1 MIRINNIEIEPIKT
15 KALPP
20 LNRIKGGSLFGKL
33 YTNALL
39 LAPKNSGKT
48 TIIMNIIKHCVN
60 RNTSLIFFV
69 ATHNKDDSYEAIF
82 KHLDDNGINYTTY
95 DDIIED
101 GVNVLNELLNQML
114 AHVDDDKKPKP
125 KPMIH
130 TMEGLGRVQLFQ
142 PIEQPKKRVKK
153 IAPRFCFVF
162 DDMASQCRNMALT
175 RLLKIHR
182 HLKASVFISVQSI
195 SDLTPSAILQID
207 VAILFR
213 GLRNNIKK
221 LEHIY
226 TNLDIQHISFEEFL
240 RIYREAT
247 ENPYNFL
254 WVSKNGEFRRNFN
267 YRFNLED

>member
-1 MIRINNIEIEPIKT
+1 MNRINDIEIEPIKIRP
-15 KALPP
+15 LPP
-20 LNRIKGGSLFGKL
+20 LSRIKGGSLFGKL

-48 TIIMNIIKHCVN
+48 TIIYNIIKHTIN
-60 RNTSLIFFV
+60 RNTNLIFFV

-82 KHLDDNGINYTTY
+82 KYLDDNGINYTTY
-95 DDIIED
+95 DDIVID
-101 GVNVLNELLNQML
+101 GVNVLNDLLNEML
-114 AHVDDDKKPKP
+114 AHEEEEKPAP

-130 TMEGLGRVQLFQ
+130 NNGLGDIQLFQ
-142 PIEQPKKRVKK
+142 TVQPKRRVKK
-153 IAPRFCFVF
+153 IAPKFCFIF

-182 HLKASVFISVQSI
+182 HLKSSVYISVQSI

-213 GLRNNIKK
+213 GLRSNIKK

-226 TNLDIQHISFEEFL
+226 TNLDIQHISLEDFIK
-240 RIYREAT
+240 IYKEAT
-247 ENPYNFL
+247 EKPYNFL

-267 YRFNLED
+267 YRFVLDES